1 MKILREFRTI
11 LIQKNWQLVQIYGV
25 LINRHS
31 WKAFIAYPC
40 FLHTLSFFLSTIFPL
55 FPLLILSFL
64 FLFFFSSTPLILLC
78 FSTFSFDLL
87 FFHFFFLPL
96 ISMLPSSFSLPT
108 SFPFPFKPFNSP
120 QKCITN
126 IDDTDIDTLTPY
138 FRMTERFALLS
149 LNIYTS
155 ISAEVSH
162 SKKRQS
168 LLYLKVHCGSRAER
182 IETRAGRYWSILP
195 HRDSG
200 EWDAIKRTLKERH
213 AP

>member
-1 MKILREFRTI
+1 MESF
-11 LIQKNWQLVQIYGV
+11 
-25 LINRHS
+25 HS
-31 WKAFIAYPC
+31 
-40 FLHTLSFFLSTIFPL
+40 LPL
-55 FPLLILSFL
+55 FFTYSFL
-64 FLFFFSSTPLILLC
+64 LSIHH
-78 FSTFSFDLL
+78 FSTFSLAYSFFSFSILLL
-87 FFHFFFLPL
+87 FNPFNFALLLYFLLRPSFFSFFFLPL